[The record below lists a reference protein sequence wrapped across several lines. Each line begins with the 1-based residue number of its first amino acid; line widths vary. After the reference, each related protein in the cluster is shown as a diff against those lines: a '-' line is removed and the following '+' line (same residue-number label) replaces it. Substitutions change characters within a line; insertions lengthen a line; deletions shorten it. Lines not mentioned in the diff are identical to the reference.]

1 MTKAA
6 AIRLLRILI
15 LMVDL
20 LGRCDESWRHR
31 RILIDHRRMG
41 QGSMGIYKKK
51 AERTELS
58 NYCYLS
64 LNRAEPDPCR
74 QIDTF
79 CLSPSVESS
88 FNPQ

>member
-41 QGSMGIYKKK
+41 QGSMGIYKKE
-51 AERTELS
+51 AGRTELS
-58 NYCYLS
+58 NYCNLS
-64 LNRAEPDPCR
+64 LTELNP
-74 QIDTF
+74 F
-79 CLSPSVESS
+79 HVGSS
-88 FNPQ
+88 NHFA

>member
-20 LGRCDESWRHR
+20 LERCDESWRHR

-41 QGSMGIYKKK
+41 QGSMEIYKKE

-64 LNRAEPDPCR
+64 LTE
-74 QIDTF
+74 
-79 CLSPSVESS
+79 L
-88 FNPQ
+88 NPIHVGGSMHLA